1 MKTVKIMTNK
11 KNRTKKRQSSNEKIA
26 YRIKPIT
33 FEQAQ
38 NDFHSLQKMSCT
50 MVRNASGR
58 KVLGNNVVDYFTFEE
73 RLHTKGHQNV
83 SFYDFW
89 KNRKVYIKKPYVKK
103 MLKFYET
110 RNIDEI
116 RKYKYIYNL
125 YFSSIAVFR
134 PIMAMDVYC
143 RVHAKRVLDFTMGWG
158 GRLIGA
164 CALNLEAYYGIDLN
178 KHLEGPYQK
187 MREMMSTTENVD
199 THIELYFKDALDI
212 DYSQFDYDTVL
223 TSPPY
228 YDIEKYRNSSNKYKN
243 QSEWND
249 QFYGP
254 LFKKTF
260 ESLKKGGNYCL
271 NIPVELYENCAR
283 ITLGDCSQKML
294 LKKSDRHIG
303 KYKEYIYIWEK

>member
-187 MREMMSTTENVD
+187 MREMMSTTENVY

-243 QSEWND
+243 QSEWNY

-283 ITLGDCSQKML
+283 IALGDCSKKML